1 MTIEAPARPASRM
14 TFRAVFVVLL
24 IASAT
29 TALIGQTPQ
38 RSEPTF
44 RVQVDA
50 VEFDAFVT
58 DAQGK
63 PITDLTVED
72 FEVFEDGK
80 PQTITSFA
88 RVNIPIERSDRPLG
102 APTPIEPDVQ
112 TNDRDEGRV
121 YVIALDEV
129 AGEQALRTR
138 RFLHR
143 FFERYFAANDIAAV
157 VFLGRTN
164 TANTQ
169 DFTSS
174 TRLLLQAVDTFTG
187 GFPDGPAMTSTA
199 LAPAAAPPPLSP
211 GPLQPNQEATFAL
224 RRSMAS
230 FRSIVEFLAGVHGR
244 RKALL
249 LFSEG
254 YPIDV
259 FRVLDYRGGVLSIQD
274 EDLHKAI
281 TAATK
286 NNVAIYPVDPRGLT
300 ADGGLGESETGVSTD
315 ATERLTASIT
325 GMEARQSLRA
335 LAQATGGFAVV
346 NTNSFES
353 AWDRI
358 VRENSSYY
366 VLGFSSTNERRDGRY
381 RRLQVRVK
389 RPGVQVRGRD
399 GYVAP
404 LRNERPAPPQPVPA
418 NMSAGLAAALRSPL
432 AVSGLPLRVFA
443 APYKGEGREA
453 TVAISVEIDASK
465 LNLEAQ
471 GETYVGAL
479 EVSFSSIDTHN
490 KIFPGQTFTS
500 KLSLK
505 PDTYARAVRQ
515 GLRVL
520 TGTRLAPG
528 RYQLRVAASNRST
541 RSGSVVYDLTVPDF
555 GKDALTMSG
564 VSLASAASAEGLT
577 IATQNPLAD
586 ALPGPI
592 TSTRDFS
599 PRDTLNL
606 YTEVYES
613 ARTDTPHT
621 VDLATE
627 LRAEDGR
634 AIVRRTEERSSKEL
648 LGKSGGYGFAATLP
662 LTDVQAGTYIIH
674 VEARSNAGDRPT
686 VSRDILIRVR

>member
-1 MTIEAPARPASRM
+1 M
-14 TFRAVFVVLL
+14 TFRAVSVVLL
-24 IASAT
+24 IVSAT
-29 TALIGQTPQ
+29 TAILGQTPQ

-58 DAQGK
+58 DAQGN
-63 PITDLTVED
+63 PITDLTVD
-72 FEVFEDGK
+72 DVEVLEDGK

-88 RVNIPIERSDRPLG
+88 LVNIPIERRDRPLG
-102 APTPIEPDVQ
+102 APAPIEPDVQ

-143 FFERYFAANDIAAV
+143 FFERYVAANDIAAV

-169 DFTSS
+169 DFTGS
-174 TRLLLQAVDTFTG
+174 TRRLLQSVDTFTG
-187 GFPDGPAMTSTA
+187 GFPDGPAVA
-199 LAPAAAPPPLSP
+199 APAPAGAPAAVAAPTPGGATPLPSP
-211 GPLQPNQEATFAL
+211 GLVPLNQEATFAL
-224 RRSMAS
+224 RRSMSS
-230 FRSIVEFLAGVHGR
+230 FRSIVEFMAGVHGR

-259 FRVLDYRGGVLSIQD
+259 FRVMDYRGGVLTLQE
-274 EDLHKAI
+274 EDLHKAV
-281 TAATK
+281 TAATR
-286 NNVAIYPVDPRGLT
+286 NNVAIYPIDPRGLT
-300 ADGGLGESETGVSTD
+300 ADGGLGESETGVAADSG
-315 ATERLTASIT
+315 ERLTASIT

-366 VLGFSSTNERRDGRY
+366 VLGYSSTNERRDGRF
-381 RRLQVRVK
+381 RRIQVRVK
-389 RPGVQVRGRD
+389 RPGVQVRGRN

-432 AVSGLPLRVFA
+432 AVTGLPLRVFA

-453 TVAISVEIDASK
+453 TVAIAVEVDASK
-465 LNLEAQ
+465 LNLEKQ
-471 GETYVGAL
+471 GEVYAGAL
-479 EVSFSSIDTHN
+479 EVSFSSIDTRN

-505 PDTYARAVRQ
+505 PDTYARALQ
-515 GLRVL
+515 GGLRVL

-541 RSGSVVYDLTVPDF
+541 ASGSVIYDLTVPDF
-555 GKDALTMSG
+555 GKEPLTMSG
-564 VSLASAASAEGLT
+564 VSLTSVVSAEALT
-577 IATQNPLAD
+577 VTSQNPLAD

-592 TSTRDFS
+592 TSTRDFAS
-599 PRDTLNL
+599 GDTLGL
-606 YTEVYES
+606 YTEVYEGS
-613 ARTDTPHT
+613 GSNSPHT
-621 VDLATE
+621 VDLTAE
-627 LRAEDGR
+627 LRGEDGR
-634 AIVRRTEERSSKEL
+634 VLVRRTEQRSSKEL

-662 LTDVQAGTYIIH
+662 LTDVAAGTYIIH
-674 VEARSNAGDRPT
+674 VEARSNAGARPA
-686 VSRDILIRVR
+686 VSREILIRIR

>member
-1 MTIEAPARPASRM
+1 M
-14 TFRAVFVVLL
+14 
-24 IASAT
+24 
-29 TALIGQTPQ
+29 G
-38 RSEPTF
+38 
-44 RVQVDA
+44 
-50 VEFDAFVT
+50 
-58 DAQGK
+58 
-63 PITDLTVED
+63 
-72 FEVFEDGK
+72 
-80 PQTITSFA
+80 
-88 RVNIPIERSDRPLG
+88 
-102 APTPIEPDVQ
+102 
-112 TNDRDEGRV
+112 
-121 YVIALDEV
+121 
-129 AGEQALRTR
+129 
-138 RFLHR
+138 
-143 FFERYFAANDIAAV
+143 
-157 VFLGRTN
+157 
-164 TANTQ
+164 
-169 DFTSS
+169 
-174 TRLLLQAVDTFTG
+174 
-187 GFPDGPAMTSTA
+187 
-199 LAPAAAPPPLSP
+199 
-211 GPLQPNQEATFAL
+211 
-224 RRSMAS
+224 S
-230 FRSIVEFLAGVHGR
+230 FRSVVEFLAGVHGR

-274 EDLHKAI
+274 EDLHKAV

-286 NNVAIYPVDPRGLT
+286 NNVAIYPIDPRGLT
-300 ADGGLGESETGVSTD
+300 ADGGLGESETAVSSD
-315 ATERLTASIT
+315 AAERLTASIT
-325 GMEARQSLRA
+325 GMEARQGLRA

-366 VLGFSSTNERRDGRY
+366 VLGYSSTNERRDGRF
-381 RRLQVRVK
+381 RRIQVRVK
-389 RPGVQVRGRD
+389 RPGVLVRGRD

-418 NMSAGLAAALRSPL
+418 SMSAGLAAALRSPL

-471 GETYVGAL
+471 GDLYVGTL
-479 EVSFSSIDTHN
+479 EVSFSSIDTRN

-528 RYQLRVAASNRST
+528 RYQIRVAASNRST
-541 RSGSVVYDLTVPDF
+541 QSGSVIYDLAVPDF

-564 VSLASAASAEGLT
+564 VSLTSAASSESLT
-577 IATQNPLAD
+577 IVVQNPLAD
-586 ALPGPI
+586 TLPGPI
-592 TSTRDFS
+592 ISTRDFTS
-599 PRDTLNL
+599 GDTISL

-613 ARTDTPHT
+613 WRTGTPHT
-621 VDLATE
+621 VDLAAE

-634 AIVRRTEERSSKEL
+634 AIVRKTEARSSKEL
-648 LGKSGGYGFAATLP
+648 LGTSGGYGFAATLP
-662 LTDVQAGTYIIH
+662 LTAARAGTYIIH
-674 VEARSNAGDRPT
+674 VEARSNAGDRST
-686 VSRDILIRVR
+686 LSRDILIRVR